1 MFSRAIN
8 YFIPPSYHETEES
21 SRRARLAVVV
31 YVLVLL
37 NSLFYTVI
45 SLSISYFGGVLSQA
59 PLFFVTGLC
68 LLLYRSGFEP
78 YKVAGIFFITAILS
92 IGVTIF
98 ASGGFFSPLLPW
110 LATTPIVAIL
120 VAGKRMGVFTLFG
133 QSAMLVFFYVLQVY
147 GMEAP
152 QSWSTEFSDSFYFS
166 TYAGL
171 IWTLFAVGYVFENG
185 KSYAM
190 NMLMHKNEELNGAI
204 TTLKSTQDQ
213 LIQQEKL
220 ASLGQLTAGIA
231 HEIKNP
237 LNFVNNFS
245 ELSMEL
251 VQEARDELSSIG
263 TADTTSVGQALDD
276 IGANLKVIFNHGTRA
291 NNIVKSMLQHSREGK
306 GQVVSTDLN
315 AMLIEFCN
323 LAFHGMRA
331 GSKPIDVELEFDLDD
346 LVGEVDLVAEDMS
359 RVIMN
364 ICNNAFDAMRGA
376 VNGDRGSLIGDQGSG
391 VKRAHLKIRTRRN
404 GQWVVIEIMDNGP
417 GIPKDIKDKILQ
429 PFFTTKKGT
438 DGTGLGLSITHD
450 IILAHGGH
458 LDVES
463 VVGEGATFIISLPI
477 KQSMA

>member
-1 MFSRAIN
+1 MLSKTIN
-8 YFIPPSYHETEES
+8 YFIPPSYHDTEET

-31 YVLVLL
+31 YLLVLL
-37 NSLFYTVI
+37 NALFYTVI

-59 PLFFVTGLC
+59 PLFFVTAIC
-68 LLLYRSGFEP
+68 LLLYRNGFEP
-78 YKVAGIFFITAILS
+78 YKVAGIFFITAIMS

-98 ASGGFFSPLLPW
+98 GSGGFFSPLLPW

-120 VAGKRMGVFTLFG
+120 VAGKRMGVFALLG
-133 QSAMLVFFYVLQVY
+133 QSAMLIFFYILQIN
-147 GMEAP
+147 GIEAP
-152 QSWSTEFSDSFYFS
+152 ESWATEFSDSFYFS

-190 NMLMHKNEELNGAI
+190 DLLMHKNDELSSVI

-245 ELSMEL
+245 ELSIEL
-251 VQEARDELSSIG
+251 VQEAREEL
-263 TADTTSVGQALDD
+263 TAAATGDTSMVGHSLDD
-276 IGANLKVIFNHGTRA
+276 IEANLKVILSHGTRA

-306 GQVVSTDLN
+306 GQVFPTDLN
-315 AMLIEFCN
+315 AMLIEYCN

-331 GSKPIDVELEFDLDD
+331 GSKSIDLELEFDLDD
-346 LVGEVDLVAEDMS
+346 LVGEVELVAEDMS

-364 ICNNAFDAMRGA
+364 ICNNAFDAMYEKKQKG
-376 VNGDRGSLIGDQGSG
+376 GLGSYYKPKLKVSTQYENKQVVVRLSDNGSG
-391 VKRAHLKIRTRRN
+391 
-404 GQWVVIEIMDNGP
+404 
-417 GIPKDIKDKILQ
+417 IPETIKEKILQ

-463 VVGEGATFIISLPI
+463 ELGEGATFVISLPV
-477 KQSMA
+477 KNTTL

>member
-1 MFSRAIN
+1 MISRAIN
-8 YFIPPSYHETEES
+8 FFIPSSYHETEES
-21 SRRARLAVVV
+21 SRRARLAVAV
-31 YVLVLL
+31 YLLVLL
-37 NSLFYTVI
+37 NALFYTVI
-45 SLSISYFGGVLSQA
+45 SLYISYFGGVLSQA
-59 PLFFVTGLC
+59 PLFLVTGFC
-68 LLLYRSGFEP
+68 LILYRGGFEP

-92 IGVTIF
+92 ISVTIF
-98 ASGGFFSPLLPW
+98 GSGGFFSPLLPW

-120 VAGKRMGVFTLFG
+120 VAGKRMGFFALAG
-133 QSAMLVFFYVLQVY
+133 QSAMLVMFYIFQIY
-147 GMEAP
+147 GIQAP
-152 QSWSTEFSDSFYFS
+152 ESWVTDFSNSFYFS

-190 NMLMHKNEELNGAI
+190 NLLQHKNDELSSVI
-204 TTLKSTQDQ
+204 TKLKSTQDQ

-245 ELSMEL
+245 DLSIEL
-251 VQEARDELSSIG
+251 VQEARQDLANPGVDGVERASH
-263 TADTTSVGQALDD
+263 TLDD
-276 IGANLKVIFNHGTRA
+276 IEANLKVILSHGSRA

-306 GQVVSTDLN
+306 GQMVPTDLN
-315 AMLIEFCN
+315 SLLIEFCN

-331 GSKPIDVELEFDLDD
+331 SPRSIDLELEFDLDE
-346 LVGEVDLVAEDMS
+346 LVGEVDLVAEDIS

-364 ICNNAFDAMRGA
+364 ICNNAFDAMRDKWAKKETSAGSKPTLRVSTRYENKHA
-376 VNGDRGSLIGDQGSG
+376 V
-391 VKRAHLKIRTRRN
+391 IRIT
-404 GQWVVIEIMDNGP
+404 DNGC
-417 GIPKDIKDKILQ
+417 GIPESIREKILQ

-458 LDVES
+458 LDIES
-463 VVGEGATFIISLPI
+463 VVDEGTTFIITLPI
-477 KQSMA
+477 THESV

>member
-1 MFSRAIN
+1 MFTKAIN
-8 YFIPPSYHETEES
+8 YFIPPPYHETEES
-21 SRRARLAVVV
+21 SRKARLAVIV
-31 YVLVLL
+31 YLLVLL
-37 NSLFYTVI
+37 NALFYTII
-45 SLSISYFGGVLSQA
+45 SLAISYFGGVLSQA
-59 PLFFVTGLC
+59 PLFLITVLC
-68 LLLYRSGFEP
+68 LILYRSGFEP

-98 ASGGFFSPLLPW
+98 GSGGFFSPLLPW

-133 QSAMLVFFYVLQVY
+133 QSAMLVFFYILQVN
-147 GMEAP
+147 GIEAP
-152 QSWSTEFSDSFYFS
+152 ESWSTEFSDSFYFS

-190 NMLMHKNEELNGAI
+190 NLLMHKNDELSSVI
-204 TTLKSTQDQ
+204 MTLKSTQDQ

-245 ELSMEL
+245 ELSIEL
-251 VQEARDELSSIG
+251 VQEAREEL
-263 TADTTSVGQALDD
+263 TAAATGDTSMVGHSLDD
-276 IGANLKVIFNHGTRA
+276 IEANLKVILSHGTRA

-306 GQVVSTDLN
+306 GQLFPTDLN
-315 AMLIEFCN
+315 ALLIEYCN

-331 GSKPIDVELEFDLDD
+331 GAKSIDLELEFDLDD
-346 LVGEVDLVAEDMS
+346 LVGEVELVAEDMS

-364 ICNNAFDAMRGA
+364 ICNNAFDSMHEKKTK
-376 VNGDRGSLIGDQGSG
+376 LGSG
-391 VKRAHLKIRTRRN
+391 AQYKPKMRVVTRYEHKQAFIR
-404 GQWVVIEIMDNGP
+404 MSDNGV
-417 GIPKDIKDKILQ
+417 GIPDDIREKILQ

-463 VVGEGATFIISLPI
+463 ELGEGATFILSLPV
-477 KQSMA
+477 KNTTL

>member
-1 MFSRAIN
+1 MLSRAIN
-8 YFIPPSYHETEES
+8 YFIPPSYHNTEES
-21 SRRARLAVVV
+21 SRKARLTVVV
-31 YVLVLL
+31 YLIVLL
-37 NSLFYTVI
+37 NALFYTAV
-45 SLSISYFGGVLSQA
+45 SLNISYFGGVLSQA
-59 PLFFVTGLC
+59 PLFLVTAIC
-68 LLLYRSGFEP
+68 LLLYKSGFEP

-92 IGVTIF
+92 IGITVF
-98 ASGGFFSPLLPW
+98 GSGGFFSPLLPW
-110 LATTPIVAIL
+110 LATTPIVALL
-120 VAGKRMGVFTLFG
+120 VAGKRMGVFALVG
-133 QSAMLVFFYVLQVY
+133 QSAMLVFLYYLQIY
-147 GMEAP
+147 GIEAP
-152 QSWSTEFSDSFYFS
+152 ESWVTEFSDSFYFS

-190 NMLMHKNEELNGAI
+190 NLLMHKNDELGSVI

-245 ELSMEL
+245 ELSIEL
-251 VQEARDELSSIG
+251 VQEARDELAK
-263 TADTTSVGQALDD
+263 ADSGDASMVGHTLDD
-276 IGANLKVIFNHGTRA
+276 IEANLKVILNHGSRA

-306 GQVVSTDLN
+306 GHIVPTDLN
-315 AMLIEFCN
+315 ALLIEYCN

-331 GSKPIDVELEFDLDD
+331 GSKSIDLELEFDLDD

-364 ICNNAFDAMRGA
+364 ICNNAFDSMHEKKSKLGAEVLYKPKMRVSTRYEQKQA
-376 VNGDRGSLIGDQGSG
+376 I
-391 VKRAHLKIRTRRN
+391 IR
-404 GQWVVIEIMDNGP
+404 MSDNGT
-417 GIPKDIKDKILQ
+417 GIPDDIREKILQ

-458 LDVES
+458 LDVEGKL
-463 VVGEGATFIISLPI
+463 GEGATFVISLPV
-477 KQSMA
+477 KNTTS

>member
-8 YFIPPSYHETEES
+8 YFIPPTYHETEES

-31 YVLVLL
+31 YLLVLL

-59 PLFFVTGLC
+59 PLFFVTTIC

-98 ASGGFFSPLLPW
+98 GSGGFFSPLLPW

-133 QSAMLVFFYVLQVY
+133 QSAMLVFFYILQVN
-147 GMEAP
+147 GIEAP
-152 QSWSTEFSDSFYFS
+152 ETWATEFSDSFYFS

-190 NMLMHKNEELNGAI
+190 NLLMHKNDELSSVI
-204 TTLKSTQDQ
+204 TKLKSTQDQ

-245 ELSMEL
+245 ELSIEL
-251 VQEARDELSSIG
+251 VQEARQEL
-263 TADTTSVGQALDD
+263 TAAEPGNTSAVGYTLDD
-276 IGANLKVIFNHGTRA
+276 IEANLKVILNHGTRA

-306 GQVVSTDLN
+306 GQVVPTDLN

-331 GSKPIDVELEFDLDD
+331 GSKAIDLELEFDLDD
-346 LVGEVDLVAEDMS
+346 LVGEVELVAEDMS

-364 ICNNAFDAMRGA
+364 ICNNAFDSMYDKKSKLGT
-376 VNGDRGSLIGDQGSG
+376 G
-391 VKRAHLKIRTRRN
+391 VPYKPKMKILTRYERH
-404 GQWVVIEIMDNGP
+404 QAIIRISDNGT
-417 GIPKDIKDKILQ
+417 GIPDDIREKILQ

-438 DGTGLGLSITHD
+438 EGTGLGLSITHD
-450 IILAHGGH
+450 IILAHGGQ
-458 LDVES
+458 LGVES
-463 VVGEGATFIISLPI
+463 KLGEGATFIISLPVTN
-477 KQSMA
+477 SAS